1 MPRAAL
7 LVLDSLGVGGA
18 ADAGAFGD
26 AGADTFGHIVEACAQ
41 GRADRAGLRS
51 GPLLIPFLSAHGLG
65 LAAEA
70 SRGAALAGLAHP
82 ASAQGL
88 WGFAREVSK
97 GKDTPSG
104 HWEIAGAPVDFAWGY
119 FPNTQPSFPPALTQA
134 LIAQGGLPGILG
146 DRHASGT
153 EIIEELGLE
162 HMRSGKPIVYTSVD
176 SVLQIAA
183 HEESFGLERLYDLC
197 RLARDL
203 CDPLKI
209 GRIIARPF
217 IGQAPGAFKRTPR
230 RKDFAMPPAA
240 GNLLDRAA
248 EARRSVISIGKIG
261 DIFAHRNT
269 GEEIKGA
276 GDMDLFDKTLEAFD
290 RLPDGGLLFA
300 NYLDLDTDF
309 GHRRDV
315 AGAAACL
322 EAFDRRMSE
331 LQARLRPGDLVVF
344 TGDHG
349 NDPTFRGTDHT
360 RENVPVLAFGPGL
373 APAPLGARST
383 FADMGASIAAHLG
396 LAATSAGRP
405 WW

>member
-1 MPRAAL
+1 MSRAAL
-7 LVLDSLGVGGA
+7 LVMDSLGVGGA
-18 ADAGAFGD
+18 EDAAAFGD
-26 AGADTFGHIVEACAQ
+26 AGADTFGHIVEACAL
-41 GRADRAGLRS
+41 GRGNRDGLRR
-51 GPLLIPFLSAHGLG
+51 GPLNIPFLIAHGLG
-65 LAAEA
+65 LATEA
-70 SRGAALAGLAHP
+70 SRGHELTGLSKPPHQ
-82 ASAQGL
+82 QGL

-119 FPNTQPSFPPALTQA
+119 FPNTQPSFPPELTQA

-146 DRHASGT
+146 DCHASGT
-153 EIIEELGLE
+153 EIIEDLGLE
-162 HMRSGKPIVYTSVD
+162 HMRTGKPIVYTSVD

-183 HEESFGLERLYDLC
+183 HEESFGLERLYELC
-197 RLARDL
+197 RIARKL

-217 IGQAPGAFKRTPR
+217 VGDAPGAFKRTPR
-230 RKDFAMPPAA
+230 RKDFAMPPAM

-248 EARRSVISIGKIG
+248 EANRPVISIGKIG

-276 GDMDLFDKTLEAFD
+276 GDMDLFDKTIEAFD

-300 NYLDLDTDF
+300 NYLDLDTEF

-322 EAFDRRMSE
+322 EALDRRMAE
-331 LQARLRPGDLVVF
+331 LEARLRPGDLVIF

-349 NDPTFRGTDHT
+349 NDPTWRGTDHT
-360 RENVPVLAFGPGL
+360 RENVPILAFGQGL
-373 APAPLGARST
+373 AGGPLGARST
-383 FADMGASIAAHLG
+383 FADMGASIAAYLG
-396 LAATSAGRP
+396 LGATSAGRP

>member
-1 MPRAAL
+1 MSRAAL
-7 LVLDSLGVGGA
+7 LVMDSLGVGGA
-18 ADAGAFGD
+18 VDAAAFGD
-26 AGADTFGHIVEACAQ
+26 AGADTFGHIVEACAL
-41 GRADRAGLRS
+41 GRGNRDGLRR
-51 GPLLIPFLSAHGLG
+51 GPLNIPFLIAHGLG
-65 LAAEA
+65 LATEA
-70 SRGAALAGLAHP
+70 SRGHELTGLSKPPHQ
-82 ASAQGL
+82 QGL

-119 FPNTQPSFPPALTQA
+119 FPNTQPSFPPELTQA

-146 DRHASGT
+146 DCHASGT
-153 EIIEELGLE
+153 EIIEDLGLE
-162 HMRSGKPIVYTSVD
+162 HMRTGKPIVYTSVD

-183 HEESFGLERLYDLC
+183 HEESFGLERLYELC
-197 RLARDL
+197 RIARKL

-217 IGQAPGAFKRTPR
+217 VGDAPGAFKRTPR
-230 RKDFAMPPAA
+230 RKDFAMPPAM

-248 EARRSVISIGKIG
+248 EANRPVISIGKIG

-276 GDMDLFDKTLEAFD
+276 GDMDLFDKTIEAFD

-300 NYLDLDTDF
+300 NYLDLDTEF

-322 EAFDRRMSE
+322 EALDRRMAE
-331 LQARLRPGDLVVF
+331 LEARLRPGDLVIF

-349 NDPTFRGTDHT
+349 NDPTWRGTDHT
-360 RENVPVLAFGPGL
+360 RENVPILAFGQGL
-373 APAPLGARST
+373 AGGPLGARST
-383 FADMGASIAAHLG
+383 FADMGASIAAYLG
-396 LAATSAGRP
+396 LGATSAGRP

>member
-7 LVLDSLGVGGA
+7 LVMDSLGIGGA
-18 ADAGAFGD
+18 ADASAFGD

-41 GRADRAGLRS
+41 GRADRAGLRK
-51 GPLLIPFLSAHGLG
+51 GPLHIPFLSAHGLG

-70 SRGAALAGLAHP
+70 SRGASLQGLARP
-82 ASAQGL
+82 SSPRGL

-119 FPNTQPSFPPALTQA
+119 FPDSKPSFPPALTQA
-134 LIAQGGLPGILG
+134 LIEQGRLPGILG
-146 DRHASGT
+146 DRHASGI

-162 HMRSGKPIVYTSVD
+162 HMRTGKPIVYTSVD

-197 RLARDL
+197 RLARKI
-203 CDPLKI
+203 CDPLRI
-209 GRIIARPF
+209 GRVIARPF
-217 IGQAPGAFKRTPR
+217 VGEAPGAFKRTPR
-230 RKDFAMPPAA
+230 RKDFAMPPAM

-248 EARRSVISIGKIG
+248 EAGRPVISIGKIG

-276 GDMDLFDKTLEAFD
+276 GDMDLVDKTLAALD
-290 RLPDGGLLFA
+290 RLPEGGLLFA

-322 EAFDRRMSE
+322 EAMDRRLVDLE
-331 LQARLRPGDLVVF
+331 ARLRPGDLLVF

-349 NDPTFRGTDHT
+349 NDPTFGGTDHT
-360 RENVPVLAFGPGL
+360 RENAPVLAFGPGL
-373 APAPLGARST
+373 DGRPLGARAT